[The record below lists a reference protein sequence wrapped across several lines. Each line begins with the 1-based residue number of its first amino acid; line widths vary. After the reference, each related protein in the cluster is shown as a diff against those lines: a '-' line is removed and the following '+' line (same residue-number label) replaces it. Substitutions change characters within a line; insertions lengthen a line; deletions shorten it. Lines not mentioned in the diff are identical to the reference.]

1 MKEGRYL
8 EAQFCWGGH
17 AEMAH
22 FETIQEI
29 VLAAYQKMTP
39 HVWDHVAGG
48 AESETTLC
56 RNRQALD
63 SLALQPRVMRD
74 VSKIDTSIS
83 VLGKKARMPIF
94 FAPIGNLEGLCP
106 QGSALTLKAAK
117 DYGILSFLSSVNEE
131 LSLEEASSM
140 AGENLVFQ
148 LYLQGDETWTDSYL
162 DRIAESSSRAFCLT
176 ADIALYGRRERDLI
190 NRHHPPGREKGGRAG
205 FQYQAAMTWDLVDKA
220 RDRLDIPVIVKG
232 IATAEDAKRALEH
245 HVEVVYVS
253 NHGGRQ
259 LDHGRGCADILPE
272 IVDAVD
278 NRAEILVDG
287 GFLRGT
293 DILKA
298 LAMGAKAVGIGK
310 LQAWALAAG
319 GKEGLT
325 RMLEIMEDEIT
336 VSMALLG
343 VSRLEELDPSYLH
356 AASPVNVPSPIS
368 PFPNLEK
375 LGFR

>member
-1 MKEGRYL
+1 
-8 EAQFCWGGH
+8 
-17 AEMAH
+17 MAR

-39 HVWDHVAGG
+39 NVWDHVIGG

-63 SLALQPRVMRD
+63 SLAFEPRIMRD
-74 VSKIDTSIS
+74 VSKRDASTS
-83 VLGKKARMPIF
+83 VLGKKTRLPLF

-106 QGSALTLKAAK
+106 QGIGLTLKAAK
-117 DYGILSFLSSVNEE
+117 DFNILSFLSSVNG
-131 LSLEEASSM
+131 LSPEEASSM

-148 LYLQGDETWTDSYL
+148 LYLQGNEKWTDTYL
-162 DRIAESSSRAFCLT
+162 EQIAESSCRAFCLT

-190 NRHHPPGREKGGRAG
+190 NRYHPPGREKGGRTG

-220 RDRLDIPVIVKG
+220 HDRLDIPVIVKG
-232 IATAEDAKRALEH
+232 IATAEDARLAIEH

-259 LDHGRGCADILPE
+259 LDHGRGCADMLPE
-272 IVDAVD
+272 IVEAVG

-287 GFLRGT
+287 GFMRGT

-298 LAMGAKAVGIGK
+298 VAMGAKAVGIGK

-319 GKEGLT
+319 GAEGLT
-325 RMLEIMEDEIT
+325 RMLEIMEEEIA

-343 VSRLEELDPSYLH
+343 VNRLDELDPTYLH
-356 AASPVNVPSPIS
+356 ATCPVNVPSPIS

-375 LGFR
+375 LGLR